1 MSVLTSVGIL
11 LLSMLIMAFL
21 QLSPGIFSLLIHYTN
36 GKFSKNKAS
45 DLCTFFI
52 LGVETAVVLFFL
64 TIYSILASSPAIAQ
78 ILDSDL
84 FAWIM
89 FSIFVALGCFVF
101 FFYFRP
107 GPGTKLFIS
116 RKLAHEYSHRAETAK
131 TRSDAFVLGLSASVP
146 ELAFSLPLYLITAT
160 AIMRTFSD
168 GSERTSLIIL
178 FVLVVVLPLLIL
190 HGAANTG
197 RTLADFARFRFK
209 NKTFFRCFIALFYFL
224 LAFLVISEAIL

>member
-21 QLSPGIFSLLIHYTN
+21 QLLPGIFSLLIHYTN

-45 DLCTFFI
+45 DLGTFFI
-52 LGVETAVVLFFL
+52 LGVETAIVLFFL
-64 TIYSILASSPAIAQ
+64 AIYSILASSPAIAQ
-78 ILDSDL
+78 ILDSEL

-89 FSIFVALGCFVF
+89 FSIFVALGCFAF
-101 FFYFRP
+101 FFYFRS

-116 RKLAHEYSHRAETAK
+116 RKLAHRYHHKAETVK
-131 TRSDAFVLGLSASVP
+131 TRSDAFVLGLSASVS

-160 AIMRTFSD
+160 VIMRTFPNSA
-168 GSERTSLIIL
+168 ERAGLIIL
-178 FVLVVVLPLLIL
+178 FILVAVLPLLIL
-190 HGAANTG
+190 HSAATTG
-197 RTLADFARFRFK
+197 RTLADFTRFRFK